1 MSSSFARI
9 VGACSLFSWFAA
21 SAFAADAPQQG
32 SATAPTAPGVQPV
45 TESAAP
51 EADAP
56 KQFRYG
62 PIQAKDPEARAQIKK
77 LYRDQADLDRVANE
91 RIDSLVK
98 SIEGVY
104 DSDLQLQVAKEVMET
119 KKQLTI
125 NSMEIGLQIAK
136 LNEDEERVAQYEKA
150 LDQMLHPEKYTPA
163 TLDPSIAEERA
174 RQMGLK

>member
-1 MSSSFARI
+1 VSSLARI
-9 VGACSLFSWFAA
+9 IGACSLFVLFAA
-21 SAFAADAPQQG
+21 SAFAADPPKQG
-32 SATAPTAPGVQPV
+32 SAAAPTAPGVQPV

-51 EADAP
+51 QAEAP
-56 KQFRYG
+56 KEFRYG
-62 PIQAKDPEARAQIKK
+62 PIQAKDPEVRAQIKK
-77 LYRDQADLDRVANE
+77 LYRDQAELDRVANE

-104 DSDLQLQVAKEVMET
+104 DSDLQLRVAHEVMET
-119 KKQLTI
+119 KKDLTI

-136 LNEDEERVAQYEKA
+136 LNEDEQRVAEYEKA
-150 LDQMLHPEKYTPA
+150 LDQMLHPEKYLPA